1 MEWSGAMEWS
11 GFLEW
16 VFLESECM
24 SLKVRSLPENYL
36 KALSIKDHNT
46 CTISK

>member
-11 GFLEW
+11 VFFGVF
-16 VFLESECM
+16 FLESECM

>member
-11 GFLEW
+11 VFFFFW
-16 VFLESECM
+16 SVFFLESECM

-46 CTISK
+46 

>member
-1 MEWSGAMEWS
+1 MEPWSEVFFGVL
-11 GFLEW
+11 F
-16 VFLESECM
+16 FLESECM